1 MKRINFRVSF
11 NFLALSTELSIFVDC
26 IYNNIQF
33 DILIHNQ
40 YGYHFQNIDN
50 KFKNLRTSIMM
61 IYVEKFNLIQVFLE
75 KTKTPKNNTE
85 RTFFRITYI
94 KYEENRAKHWYLH
107 H

>member
-1 MKRINFRVSF
+1 
-11 NFLALSTELSIFVDC
+11 
-26 IYNNIQF
+26 
-33 DILIHNQ
+33 
-40 YGYHFQNIDN
+40 
-50 KFKNLRTSIMM
+50 MM

>member
-1 MKRINFRVSF
+1 MLNFPAVS
-11 NFLALSTELSIFVDC
+11 AELSIFVDC
-26 IYNNIQF
+26 IYNNIQL

-40 YGYHFQNIDN
+40 YEYHFQNIGN
-50 KFKNLRTSIMM
+50 KFKNLSTSIMM